1 MTVGTFAVV
10 TTVCGALLLPLV
22 MDDAAIR
29 WGVAS
34 ALGGALAALA
44 VAWGYGFA
52 TRTPQNPGPTPIGGS
67 ADASG
72 PRSVAIGGSN
82 SGTISTGDNVSV
94 PSPLHP
100 PVPPPAAPP
109 APSPS
114 APRTV
119 SASGERSV
127 AIGGDNSGTVSTG
140 DQSEGQGR

>member
-1 MTVGTFAVV
+1 
-10 TTVCGALLLPLV
+10 

-52 TRTPQNPGPTPIGGS
+52 TRTPQNPGPTPADGS
-67 ADASG
+67 AHASG

-82 SGTISTGDNVSV
+82 SGTISTGDNA
-94 PSPLHP
+94 PRTP
-100 PVPPPAAPP
+100 PAGPPAQPPAAPP
-109 APSPS
+109 APAPAPPPS
-114 APRTV
+114 TV